1 MASFPKTLV
10 VEDDPNTALL
20 LNLAFKKAGVTS
32 PMHFVNDGAEAIQYL
47 GGKELFNNV
56 ASSTLPGLMLLSEG
70 GPRLSGFSVLRWLWL
85 RPHLR
90 PSCVVVLSTS
100 NSPKDMAQA
109 TLLGADHC
117 LMKPADP
124 ANYSALVETLQQ
136 FCKSKRVPLEPPDAG
151 RQLNWAAA

>member
-47 GGKELFNNV
+47 GGKELFSNV

-70 GPRLSGFSVLRWLWL
+70 GPRMSGFSVLRWLWL

-117 LMKPADP
+117 VMKPADP
-124 ANYSALVETLQQ
+124 ASYVALVETLQQ
-136 FCKSKRVPLEPPDAG
+136 FCKRQRVPLGPADEG
-151 RQLNWAAA
+151 RQLDWAAA